1 MEKQTVKAKSN
12 VNIPKSKR
20 SVDIPKYAK
29 VTKTNAHRVKDKITK
44 LLSDFGNLDTNKAHV
59 SFLLT
64 FRNRFWTVVTLGRT
78 RAEAFI
84 DKMDRLFTDYDL
96 ARAQQNVS
104 KQNECTLK
112 LISILRDYGLTRFIY
127 FIELMG
133 LPMVRSNTLTSY
145 ITLYYLPGKNIV
157 YQNAIEI
164 AHTQRKLVY
173 HNNIDMI
180 YSYFIKPNAISS
192 KRVVIERYPKG
203 IVHDKGKGKYGHI
216 RFANV
221 AIEHVHGKYPL
232 SLTYDEIKEGN
243 KTFTVLEPYKGRYT
257 VWVGSPIFEFDKEN
271 AWSKG
276 KESYIMDYWMGN
288 ANDYIDKARESKLKG
303 IMGEYRKVNVKLSRL
318 FSVY

>member
-12 VNIPKSKR
+12 VEIPR
-20 SVDIPKYAK
+20 YAK

-96 ARAQQNVS
+96 AQSQQNVS
-104 KQNECTLK
+104 KQNECTLN
-112 LISILRDYGLTRFIY
+112 LVSILREYGLSRFVY

-164 AHTQRKLVY
+164 AHVQRKLAY
-173 HNNIDMI
+173 YNNIDMI

-203 IVHDKGKGKYGHI
+203 IVHDKGKGKYGNI
-216 RFANV
+216 RFSNV
-221 AIEHVHGKYPL
+221 AIEHVHGQYPL
-232 SLTYDEIKEGN
+232 TLTYDEIKEG
-243 KTFTVLEPYKGRYT
+243 KRTFSVLEAYKGRYS
-257 VWVGSPIFEFDKEN
+257 VQADSPIFKFSKED
-271 AWSKG
+271 AWTKG
-276 KESYIMDYWMGN
+276 KESYIMDYWMGI
-288 ANDYIDKARESKLKG
+288 ANDYIDKAKESKLKG

-318 FSVY
+318 FGVC